1 MTKHLRAPADNTAPT
16 IPATTKR
23 AIDEWTA
30 KGCRV
35 IVEGGRIEVIPPA
48 PNGDDLDLVDFRRR
62 K

>member
-1 MTKHLRAPADNTAPT
+1 MTRHLRAPADNTAPT

-35 IVEGGRIEVIPPA
+35 IVEAGRIEVIPPGA
-48 PNGDDLDLVDFRRR
+48 GEDPDLIDFRR
-62 K
+62 KA